1 MFFPTEAK
9 LAMEIAH
16 AETTSDLAGLLSS
29 RALSGNLIEV
39 DLNETPSSQKKRL
52 ISKIETL
59 SRTGITN
66 SFSFCFPLF
75 IILLWSYTRVAQGT
89 TNKMKTTNTV

>member
-29 RALSGNLIEV
+29 RVSSGNLIEV

-66 SFSFCFPLF
+66 SFSFCLF
-75 IILLWSYTRVAQGT
+75 
-89 TNKMKTTNTV
+89 